1 MSDGRRLNQARIVI
15 LRLQISDNKSAS
27 ARPLERQPQRSAA
40 ARTVSW
46 PQSSVIAVTAGPE
59 GLYGVIIT
67 PLLFIRLEFGY
78 SDKRG
83 KKNAQAWKKYYFRY
97 ADDDLEDLNS
107 DIKSVRIMDQ
117 MSELVPA

>member
-46 PQSSVIAVTAGPE
+46 PQSSAVAVTAGPE
-59 GLYGVIIT
+59 GLYGVITT
-67 PLLFIRLEFGY
+67 PLLFIRFESGY
-78 SDKRG
+78 SDKTG
-83 KKNAQAWKKYYFRY
+83 KKKCTGVEKIPLQ
-97 ADDDLEDLNS
+97 
-107 DIKSVRIMDQ
+107 VC
-117 MSELVPA
+117 